1 MAAIMSTRVY
11 LDHNATSPLRPEARA
26 ATLNALETIGNPSS
40 VHAEGRAA
48 KALLEDARS
57 VVAKAIGAPRRG
69 VVFTSGATEAA
80 SLALSP
86 TLRREGDEAPIDAL
100 LIGAGEHLC
109 VLQGHRFAADAVET
123 VPLTRE
129 GVISLEALEEAL
141 ARRSGQR
148 VMLALQAVNNETGV
162 IQPVAEAA
170 ALIHGANGVV
180 VCDAVQSVGRLE
192 TTFATTDADILFFS
206 SHKLGGPTGVGA
218 LAFRDEGLHLEAPM
232 LRGGGQEFGRR
243 AGTENVPGIAG
254 SAAALL
260 AATAD
265 LAKEAA
271 RLADLRDALER
282 QVLKVAPDARFY
294 GSRAS
299 RAPNASAFSI
309 PSLAPR
315 TMLMALDLENVALS
329 AGSACSSGKMAESH
343 VLAAM
348 GAPEREALRASL
360 GWSSTQED
368 VEEFGKVLAHVV
380 DRMRSRHSAA

>member
-1 MAAIMSTRVY
+1 MSARVY

-26 ATLNALETIGNPSS
+26 AMLAALETLGNPSS

-48 KALLEDARS
+48 KALLEDARA
-57 VVAKAIGAPRRG
+57 VVAQAIGAPLRS

-86 TLRREGDEAPIDAL
+86 ALRRDGDETPIEAL
-100 LIGAGEHLC
+100 LNGAGEHHC
-109 VLQGHRFAADAVET
+109 VLQGHRFPPEAVEII
-123 VPLTRE
+123 PLTGE
-129 GVISLEALEEAL
+129 GVLSLNALEQAL
-141 ARRSGQR
+141 ARRSGGC

-170 ALIHGANGVV
+170 ALVHSAHGVV
-180 VCDAVQSVGRLE
+180 VCDAVQAIGRLK
-192 TTFATTDADILFFS
+192 TTFATTDADIMFFS
-206 SHKLGGPTGVGA
+206 SHKLGGPMGVGA
-218 LAFRDEGLHLEAPM
+218 LAFRDEDLHLEAPV

-243 AGTENVPGIAG
+243 AGTENLAGIVG
-254 SAAALL
+254 FAAALT

-265 LAKEAA
+265 MTQEAA

-294 GSRAS
+294 GSSAP
-299 RAPNASAFSI
+299 RAPNASAFAI
-309 PSLAPR
+309 PGLPPR

-329 AGSACSSGKMAESH
+329 AGSACSSGKMTESH

-348 GAPEREALRASL
+348 GASEREALRASF

-368 VEEFGKVLAHVV
+368 VEEFGKVLARVV

>member
-1 MAAIMSTRVY
+1 MARVY
-11 LDHNATSPLRPEARA
+11 LDHNATSPLRPQARA
-26 ATLNALETIGNPSS
+26 AMLDALETLGNPSS

-48 KALLEDARS
+48 KTLLENARAA
-57 VVAKAIGAPRRG
+57 VARAIGAPRRG

-86 TLRREGDEAPIDAL
+86 GLRRESDAAPIDAL
-100 LIGAGEHLC
+100 LVAAGEHFC
-109 VLQGHRFAADAVET
+109 VSQGHRFPHEAMET
-123 VPLTRE
+123 VPLTRD
-129 GVISLEALEEAL
+129 GTLSLGSLEAAL

-170 ALIHGANGVV
+170 ALVHAAHGVV
-180 VCDAVQSVGRLE
+180 VCDAVQAVGRLE

-206 SHKLGGPTGVGA
+206 SHKLGGPMGVGA
-218 LAFRDEGLHLEAPM
+218 LAFRDDGLHLETPM

-243 AGTENVPGIAG
+243 AGTENVAGIAG
-254 SAAALL
+254 FAAAVT

-265 LAKEAA
+265 MAA
-271 RLADLRDALER
+271 EGPRLADLRDALER

-294 GSRAS
+294 GARAP
-299 RAPNASAFSI
+299 RAPNASAFAI
-309 PSLAPR
+309 PGLAAR
-315 TMLMALDLENVALS
+315 TLLMAIDLENVALS
-329 AGSACSSGKMAESH
+329 AGSACSSGKMTESH

-348 GAPEREALRASL
+348 GAAEREALRASL
-360 GWSSTQED
+360 GWSSTRED
-368 VEEFGKVLAHVV
+368 VEQFGKVLARVV

>member
-1 MAAIMSTRVY
+1 MTRRAY
-11 LDHNATSPLRPEARA
+11 LDYNATSPLRPQARA
-26 ATLNALETIGNPSS
+26 AMLDALGTLGNPSS

-48 KALLEDARS
+48 KALLEDARAA
-57 VVAKAIGAPRRG
+57 VAQAIGGVRRG
-69 VVFTSGATEAA
+69 VIFTSGATEAA

-86 TLRREGDEAPIDAL
+86 GLRRESDASPIDVL

-109 VLQGHRFAADAVET
+109 VMRGHRFPRDAVET

-129 GVISLEALEEAL
+129 GTISLEALAAAL
-141 ARRSGQR
+141 ARRADAR

-170 ALIHGANGVV
+170 ALVHAAKGVV
-180 VCDAVQSVGRLE
+180 VCDAVQSLGRLE

-206 SHKLGGPTGVGA
+206 SHKLGGPMGVGA
-218 LAFRDEGLHLEAPM
+218 LAFRDESLHLETPM

-243 AGTENVPGIAG
+243 SGTENVSGIAG
-254 SAAALL
+254 FAAALT

-265 LAKEAA
+265 LAGEGS
-271 RLADLRDALER
+271 RLADLRDQLER
-282 QVLKVAPDARFY
+282 QVLKIAPDARFY
-294 GSRAS
+294 GSGAP
-299 RAPNASAFSI
+299 RAPNASAFVI

-315 TMLMALDLENVALS
+315 TMLMAFDLENVALS
-329 AGSACSSGKMAESH
+329 AGSACSSGKMMESH

-348 GAPEREALRASL
+348 GVAEKEALRASF

-368 VEEFGKVLAHVV
+368 VEQFGKVLARVV

>member
-1 MAAIMSTRVY
+1 MGTMSTRVY
-11 LDHNATSPLRPEARA
+11 LDHNATSPLRPQARA
-26 ATLNALETIGNPSS
+26 AMLSALDSVGNPSS

-48 KALLEDARS
+48 KALLEDSRAA
-57 VVAKAIGAPRRG
+57 VATAVGGPRRG

-86 TLRREGDEAPIDAL
+86 MLRRESDEAPIDLL

-109 VLQGHRFAADAVET
+109 VLQGHRFPPDAVAT
-123 VPLTRE
+123 IPLTPE
-129 GVISLEALEEAL
+129 GVISLGALEKTLE
-141 ARRSGQR
+141 RRSDAR
-148 VMLALQAVNNETGV
+148 TMLALQAVNNETGV

-170 ALIHGANGVV
+170 ALIHAGNGVV

-206 SHKLGGPTGVGA
+206 SHKLGGPMGVGA
-218 LAFRDEGLHLEAPM
+218 LAFRDESLHLEAPL

-243 AGTENVPGIAG
+243 AGTENIAGIAG
-254 SAAALL
+254 FAAALA
-260 AATAD
+260 AATAE
-265 LAKEAA
+265 LAEEAA

-294 GSRAS
+294 GSKAP
-299 RAPNASAFSI
+299 RAPNASAFAI
-309 PSLAPR
+309 PGLAPR

-348 GAPEREALRASL
+348 GAADREALRASF
-360 GWSSTQED
+360 GWSSTRED
-368 VEEFGKVLAHVV
+368 VEEFGKVLARVV

>member
-1 MAAIMSTRVY
+1 MSTRVY

-26 ATLNALETIGNPSS
+26 AMLNALETLGNPSS

-57 VVAKAIGAPRRG
+57 VVAQAVGAPRRS

-86 TLRREGDEAPIDAL
+86 MLRREGDEAPIDVL
-100 LIGAGEHLC
+100 LISAGEHLC
-109 VLQGHRFAADAVET
+109 VMQGHRFPLAAVET
-123 VPLTRE
+123 IPLSRE
-129 GVISLEALEEAL
+129 GVISLEALEAAL
-141 ARRSGQR
+141 AGHSGER

-206 SHKLGGPTGVGA
+206 SHKLGGPMGVGA
-218 LAFRDEGLHLEAPM
+218 LAFRDESLHLEAPI

-243 AGTENVPGIAG
+243 AGTENVAGIAG
-254 SAAALL
+254 FAAALR

-380 DRMRSRHSAA
+380 DRIRSRHSAA